1 MSIKKILF
9 ATKFDE
15 MNLEALKSLLDLKVA
30 GLQEII
36 LTNIIP
42 RDSVAFVPF
51 GGYQKEE
58 AARLQVEARIRFED
72 WQDDLVRA
80 GVAAKVVIEVGDPVP
95 EIMKLAEAEQVDLI
109 VCGGTRRTGVEKIFA
124 GSRTLDLLRRAKKIP
139 VFVSKH
145 MVVYDPEGESPKH
158 LNAHPFHR
166 PLLATDWSQPSE
178 HALDFIRALRGLVGK
193 VDLVHVEEIK
203 ISKEWEPSE
212 WYHIEAESRDHLRRF
227 CQILEQTG
235 MECEPH
241 LAAGDKASEIL
252 RLSEELN
259 ATMIILGTTAKD
271 RLHAFFQ
278 GSLSQEVAEASEL
291 PTLLIP

>member
-15 MNLEALKSLLDLKVA
+15 MNLEALKSLLDLKAA
-30 GLQEII
+30 GLEEIV
-36 LTNIIP
+36 LTFVIP

-58 AARLQVEARIRFED
+58 AERLRLEAGIRFED
-72 WQDDLVRA
+72 WRDDVVRA
-80 GVAAKVVIEVGDPVP
+80 GVGAKVVIEVGDPVP

-109 VCGGTRRTGVEKIFA
+109 VCGGTRRTGIEKIFA
-124 GSRTLDLLRRAKKIP
+124 GSRTLDLLRRTRTIP

-145 MVVYDPEGESPKH
+145 MVVCDPEGECLKR
-158 LNAHPFHR
+158 LNEHPFHR
-166 PLLATDWSQPSE
+166 PLFAADWSEPSE
-178 HALDFIRALRGLVGK
+178 HALQFLGSLPGLVRT
-193 VDLVHVEEIK
+193 VDLVHVEEIQ

-212 WYHIEAESRDHLRRF
+212 WRRIEAESRDRLHRF
-227 CQILEQTG
+227 CATLGQGGIA
-235 MECEPH
+235 CEPH
-241 LAAGDKASEIL
+241 LAAGEKVAEIL
-252 RLSEELN
+252 RLSGELN
-259 ATMIILGTTAKD
+259 STMIILGTTAKD

-278 GSLSQEVAEASEL
+278 GSLSQEVAEASDL